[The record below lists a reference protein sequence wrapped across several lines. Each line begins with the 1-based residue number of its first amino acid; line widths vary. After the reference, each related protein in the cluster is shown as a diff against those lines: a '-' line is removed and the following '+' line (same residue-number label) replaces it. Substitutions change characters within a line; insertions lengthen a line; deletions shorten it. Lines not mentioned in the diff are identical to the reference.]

1 MKRNNPWNGDHA
13 MTAES
18 AVIIT
23 KAPGLSTKHGS
34 VASPQGGKVAL
45 FHSPRYYLL
54 TAISVRHGTASEK
67 NV

>member
-1 MKRNNPWNGDHA
+1 